1 VKPTMVAAAASTSG
15 GATTALT
22 AGVDRRKGGATHWS
36 RGDDVQRERRG
47 GHDSGHFKG
56 AWRRGEKKGGG
67 GARRH
72 ATVRGGAKRV
82 GRGSGQ
88 RPNLAAAEAGVVERC
103 GRKGSGGREGA
114 DRWGPE
120 AQCGAV

>member
-15 GATTALT
+15 GAAMALT

-47 GHDSGHFKG
+47 GHGSGHFKG

-72 ATVRGGAKRV
+72 ATVRGGREEGGK
-82 GRGSGQ
+82 
-88 RPNLAAAEAGVVERC
+88 GVRSAT
-103 GRKGSGGREGA
+103 KPGSGGGGCGRAVWEEGE
-114 DRWGPE
+114 WGKRG
-120 AQCGAV
+120 C